1 MTTRLK
7 KPAGQKTTGPPPA
20 QGLYHPAQEH
30 DACGIGFVA
39 NVRGQKSHQIISQAI
54 KVLLNLTH
62 RGACGCDSETGDGA
76 GILLQIPHQFFV
88 RECGKLGFELPV
100 PGAYGVGMTFL
111 PVEKHERL
119 QCEGILERIIR
130 EEGLTVLGW
139 RDTPCFASAIGRV
152 ARGSQPYIQQIFVG
166 CGAFTDEDAFERKLY
181 VVRKRAESEMAASG
195 IEDANVFHIPSLS
208 CRTIV
213 YKGLLLAPQITNFY
227 KELSDP
233 DVTSALCLVH
243 QRFSTNTFPSWQR
256 AHPYRYIAH
265 NGEINTLKGN
275 VNWMHARQ
283 SLLQS
288 PLFGEE
294 IKKLFP
300 IIAPDGSDSAN
311 FDNAVE
317 LLLQSGRSLPHAMA
331 MLIPE
336 AWAGNSHMEPEKRAF
351 YEYHACLMEPWDG
364 PAAIAFTD
372 GRVIGAILDRN
383 GLRPGRYV
391 VTNDDLVIMAS
402 EAGVLDIEPEQVK
415 MKGRLQP
422 GKMFLVDT
430 VEGRIVPDKE
440 IKQRLASRQPYAQ
453 WLKDNQITI
462 DQLPAPSRMHHPD
475 AETLLRRQRA
485 FGYSD
490 EDLRMILGPMAS
502 KGEEP
507 VGSMGTD
514 TPLACLSDRPQSLF
528 NYFKQLFA
536 QVTNPPIDPIRE
548 EIVMSL
554 ISYIG
559 AERNI
564 LSEEPENCHMLKLAH
579 PLLTNLELE
588 KLRRVSTGDLLAIT
602 LPALFRAVEG
612 EAGLKR
618 ALDELCQRAS
628 LAGKAGYTLLI
639 LSDRGVNKDYAPI
652 PSLLALA
659 AVHNLLVQEETR
671 TQVALITESGE
682 PREVMHFALLSGY
695 GASAIN
701 PYLALECVES
711 LARGGDLAD
720 GVTSELAVTHFIKS
734 VNKGLLKTFSKMG
747 ISTLQSYQGAQVFE
761 AIGLNKELVD
771 SYFAGTP
778 SRLEGI
784 GLEVVAREAQLKHEH
799 AFRPLTE
806 SETELAVGGTYHQR
820 VNGEYHLLNPQTI
833 SKLQQAVRQE
843 SFQTFQEYTDL
854 IDNQS
859 SNMAT
864 LRSLM
869 KLKKSAKP
877 VPIEE
882 VEPAKEIVKRFNT
895 GAMSFGSISKEAHE
909 TLAIAMNRIGGKSN
923 TGEGGEDEER
933 FKPDA
938 NGDLRRSAVKQV
950 ASARFGVTANY
961 LVNADELQIKMAQGA
976 KPGEGGQLPGHK
988 VDEVIARLRHSI
1000 PGVGLISPPPHH
1012 DIYSIEDLA
1021 QLIYDLKNVN
1031 PQARIAVKLVAEV
1044 GVGTVA
1050 AGVAKA
1056 HADVVLISGDSGG
1069 TGASPLSS
1077 IKHAG
1082 IPWELGLAETQ
1093 QVLLLNDLR
1102 SRIRVQTDG
1111 KLQTGRDVVIAA
1123 LLGAE
1128 EFGFATT
1135 PLIAMGCVMMR
1146 KCHLNTCSVGIATQD
1161 PVLRKQF
1168 KGQPEHVINFFFFL
1182 AEQVRQYMA
1191 DLGFRR
1197 MDEMIG
1203 RVDMI
1208 EVEPAVNHWKG
1219 RGLDLSAILYD
1230 PSMPSRVARHSVQAQ
1245 DHGLEQALDHQLLVR
1260 SQNALETLTP
1270 VVMRLPVRNVHR
1282 SVGTMLS
1289 GVIARRYGS
1298 TGLPDDTI
1306 RIHLDGSAG
1315 QSLGAFLAKGVTLTL
1330 EGDANDYVGKGL
1342 SGGRLVAF
1350 PPRQSRFAPENNIL
1364 IGNVALYGATSGE
1377 AFFNG
1382 VAGERFAVRN
1392 SGATA
1397 VVEGVGDHG
1406 CEYMTKGL
1414 VLVLGACGRNFAA
1427 GMSGGVAYVFDEHG
1441 DFTEKR
1447 CNLNSVDL
1455 EPVFEMPACGT
1466 EAFRTDDAQLAKARL
1481 AEAKLVKKL
1490 VTRHLGLTGSPRA
1503 ARILDNWSEAL
1514 SRFIKVFPHEH
1525 KRALGVSRRRQPYIP
1540 SPPVAALA
1548 PSEQVQHG

>member
-7 KPAGQKTTGPPPA
+7 KTNSPPPA

-39 NVRGQKSHQIISQAI
+39 NVRGQKSHAIISKGIQ
-54 KVLLNLTH
+54 VLLNLTH
-62 RGACGCDSETGDGA
+62 RGACGCDPETGDGA
-76 GILLQIPHQFFV
+76 GILLQIPHKFFV
-88 RECGKLGFELPV
+88 RECGKLGFELPQ
-100 PGAYGVGMTFL
+100 PGTYGVGMTFL
-111 PVEKHERL
+111 PVEKHQRL
-119 QCEGILERIIR
+119 QCEGILERIVR
-130 EEGLTVLGW
+130 EEGLALFGW

-152 ARGSQPYIQQIFVG
+152 ARGSQPYIQQIFLG
-166 CGAFTDEDAFERKLY
+166 CGAFTDENAFERKLY
-181 VVRKRAESEMAASG
+181 VVRKRAESEIAASG
-195 IEDANVFHIPSLS
+195 IEDASVFHIPSLS

-213 YKGLLLAPQITNFY
+213 YKGLLLASQIANFY

-283 SLLQS
+283 SLLES
-288 PLFGEE
+288 PLLGDD
-294 IKKLFP
+294 IKKLYP

-317 LLLQSGRSLPHAMA
+317 LLFQAGRSLPHAMA

-336 AWAGNSHMEPEKRAF
+336 AWSGNSHMKPEKRAF

-383 GLRPGRYV
+383 GLRPGRYL
-391 VTNDDLVIMAS
+391 VTYDEHVIMAS

-462 DQLPAPSRMHHPD
+462 DQLPEPSRMHHPA

-490 EDLRMILGPMAS
+490 EDLRMILSPMAA

-548 EIVMSL
+548 EMVMSL

-559 AERNI
+559 SERNI
-564 LSEEPENCHMLKLAH
+564 LEEAPENCHMLKLEH
-579 PLLTNLELE
+579 PLLTNRELE
-588 KLRRVSTGDLLAIT
+588 KLRRVSTRDLLATT
-602 LPALFRAVEG
+602 LPALFLASEG

-618 ALDELCQRAS
+618 ALDELCRRAS
-628 LAGKAGYTLLI
+628 LSVRAGYSLLI
-639 LSDRGVNKDYAPI
+639 LSDRGVDKDYAPI

-659 AVHNLLVQEETR
+659 AVHNLLVREETR

-701 PYLALECVES
+701 PYLALETVEN
-711 LARGGDLAD
+711 LAWRGELAD
-720 GVTSELAVTHFIKS
+720 GITPELADKNFMKS
-734 VNKGLLKTFSKMG
+734 VKKGLLKTFAKMG

-761 AIGLNKELVD
+761 AIGLNKELID
-771 SYFAGTP
+771 SYFSGTA

-784 GLEVVAREAQLKHEH
+784 GLEVLAREAQLKHEH

-820 VNGEYHLLNPQTI
+820 VNGEYHLLNPMTI
-833 SKLQQAVRQE
+833 SKLQQAVRQD
-843 SFQTFQEYTDL
+843 SFETFQEYTDL

-869 KLKKSAKP
+869 KLKKSAHP

-882 VEPAKEIVKRFNT
+882 VEPAKEIVKRFTT

-1031 PQARIAVKLVAEV
+1031 PHARIAVKLVAEV

-1111 KLQTGRDVVIAA
+1111 KLQTGRDVTIAA

-1135 PLIAMGCVMMR
+1135 PLIAMGCIMLR

-1161 PVLRKQF
+1161 PELRRKF
-1168 KGQPEHVINFFFFL
+1168 TGEPEHVINFFFFL
-1182 AEQVRQYMA
+1182 AEQVRGYMA
-1191 DLGFRR
+1191 EMGFRTV
-1197 MDEMIG
+1197 DEMVD
-1203 RVDMI
+1203 RVDMLD
-1208 EVEPAVNHWKG
+1208 VQPPVDHWKA
-1219 RGLDLSAILYD
+1219 RGIDLSSILYN
-1230 PSMPSRVARHSVQAQ
+1230 PPVPGRVARRCVQPQ
-1245 DHGLEQALDHQLLVR
+1245 DHGLEQALDHQLLEQAR
-1260 SQNALETLTP
+1260 PALEDLTP
-1270 VVMRLPVRNVHR
+1270 VEISLPVRNIHR

-1289 GVIARRYGS
+1289 GEIARRYGS
-1298 TGLPDDTI
+1298 AGLPDDTI
-1306 RIHLDGSAG
+1306 RVRLDGAAG

-1330 EGDANDYVGKGL
+1330 EGEANDYVGKGL
-1342 SGGRLVAF
+1342 SGGRLIVY
-1350 PPRQSRFAPENNIL
+1350 PPRRSSFAPE
-1364 IGNVALYGATSGE
+1364 
-1377 AFFNG
+1377 
-1382 VAGERFAVRN
+1382 
-1392 SGATA
+1392 
-1397 VVEGVGDHG
+1397 
-1406 CEYMTKGL
+1406 
-1414 VLVLGACGRNFAA
+1414 
-1427 GMSGGVAYVFDEHG
+1427 
-1441 DFTEKR
+1441 
-1447 CNLNSVDL
+1447 
-1455 EPVFEMPACGT
+1455 
-1466 EAFRTDDAQLAKARL
+1466 
-1481 AEAKLVKKL
+1481 
-1490 VTRHLGLTGSPRA
+1490 
-1503 ARILDNWSEAL
+1503 
-1514 SRFIKVFPHEH
+1514 
-1525 KRALGVSRRRQPYIP
+1525 
-1540 SPPVAALA
+1540 
-1548 PSEQVQHG
+1548 

>member
-1 MTTRLK
+1 MTRLNSNN
-7 KPAGQKTTGPPPA
+7 GLPPA
-20 QGLYHPAQEH
+20 QGLYDPAHEH

-39 NVRGQKSHQIISQAI
+39 SIRGEKSHEIIRKGI
-54 KVLLNLTH
+54 EVLVNLTH
-62 RGACGCDSETGDGA
+62 RGACGCDPETGDGA
-76 GILLQIPHQFFV
+76 GVLIQIPHKFFA
-88 RECGKLGFELPV
+88 RECGKLGFQLPD
-100 PGAYGVGMTFL
+100 PGTYGVGMTFL

-119 QCEGILERIIR
+119 QCEGILERIVR

-139 RDTPCFASAIGRV
+139 RDTPTYASAIGRV
-152 ARGSQPYIQQIFVG
+152 ARASQPYIQQIFVG
-166 CGAFTDEDAFERKLY
+166 RGEGMDEDAFERKLY
-181 VVRKRAESEMAASG
+181 VVRKRAETEVGQSEIADRE
-195 IEDANVFHIPSLS
+195 IFYIPSLS
-208 CRTIV
+208 ARTIV

-227 KELSDP
+227 RELSDP
-233 DVTSALCLVH
+233 DVMSALCLVH

-265 NGEINTLKGN
+265 NGEINTLRGN
-275 VNWMHARQ
+275 VNWMWARQ
-283 SLLQS
+283 SLLKS
-288 PLFGEE
+288 PLFGDDL
-294 IKKLFP
+294 KKVFP
-300 IIAPDGSDSAN
+300 VISPDGSDSAN

-317 LLLQSGRSLPHAMA
+317 LLLQAGRSLPHVMA

-336 AWAGNSHMEPEKRAF
+336 AWAGNPHMKPEKRAF
-351 YEYHACLMEPWDG
+351 YEYHASLMEPWDG

-372 GRVIGAILDRN
+372 GRVIGATLDRN

-391 VTNDDLVIMAS
+391 VTNDGLVVMAS
-402 EAGVLDIEPEQVK
+402 EAGVLDVAPEDVQR
-415 MKGRLQP
+415 KGRLQP

-430 VEGRIVPDKE
+430 VEGRIVSDKE
-440 IKQRLASRQPYAQ
+440 IKRELAARQPYAQ
-453 WLKDNQITI
+453 WLKDNQVTI
-462 DQLPAPSRMHHPD
+462 DQLPEPTRMHYSDP
-475 AETLLRRQRA
+475 ETLLRRQRA
-485 FGYSD
+485 FGYTD
-490 EDLRMILGPMAS
+490 EDVKMILGPMALS
-502 KGEEP
+502 GEEP

-528 NYFKQLFA
+528 SYFKQLFA

-548 EIVMSL
+548 ETVMSL
-554 ISYIG
+554 FSYIG
-559 AERNI
+559 SERNI
-564 LSEEPENCHMLKLAH
+564 LDEQPENCHMLKLAH
-579 PLLTNLELE
+579 PLLTNRELE
-588 KLRRVSTGDLLAIT
+588 KLRRVSTRDLLAIT
-602 LPALFRAVEG
+602 LPALFRAAEG
-612 EAGLKR
+612 EMGLKR

-628 LAGKAGYTLLI
+628 LAVKAGYTLLI
-639 LSDRGVNKDYAPI
+639 LSDRGVDKDYAPI

-659 AVHNLLVQEETR
+659 AVHNLLVREETR
-671 TQVALITESGE
+671 TQAALITESGE

-701 PYLALECVES
+701 PYLALESVEN
-711 LARGGDLAD
+711 LAWRGELPGD
-720 GVTSELAVTHFIKS
+720 VTPEVAVKHFFKGIK
-734 VNKGLLKTFSKMG
+734 KGLLKTFSKMG

-771 SYFAGTP
+771 AYFAGTT

-784 GLEVVAREAQLKHEH
+784 GLSVLAREAQMKHEH
-799 AFRPLTE
+799 AFRPLSE
-806 SETELAVGGTYHQR
+806 FETELAVGGSYHQR
-820 VNGEYHLLNPQTI
+820 VGGEYHLVNPLTI
-833 SKLQQAVRQE
+833 SKLQQAVRE
-843 SFQTFQEYTDL
+843 DSFKTFQEYTDL
-854 IDNQS
+854 IDQQS
-859 SNMAT
+859 ANLAT

-869 KLKKSAKP
+869 KLKKSDKP
-877 VPIEE
+877 VALEE
-882 VEPAKEIVKRFNT
+882 VEPAKEIVKRFTT

-933 FKPDA
+933 FKRDA
-938 NGDLRRSAVKQV
+938 SGDLRRSAVKQV

-988 VDEVIARLRHSI
+988 VDEVIARIRHSI

-1111 KLQTGRDVVIAA
+1111 KLQTGRDVVVAA

-1161 PVLRKQF
+1161 PELRKQF
-1168 KGQPEHVINFFFFL
+1168 QGQPEHVINFFFFI
-1182 AEQVRQYMA
+1182 AEQVREHMA
-1191 DLGFRR
+1191 ELGFRTV
-1197 MDEMIG
+1197 DEMVG
-1203 RVDMI
+1203 RVDML
-1208 EVEPAVNHWKG
+1208 EVEPAVDHWKA
-1219 RGLDLSAILYD
+1219 RGLDFSAILYS
-1230 PSMPSRVARHSVQAQ
+1230 PPVPSRVARRCVQAQ
-1245 DHGLEQALDHQLLVR
+1245 DHGLQQALDYKILDEAR
-1260 SQNALETLTP
+1260 GAIENLTP
-1270 VVMRLPVRNVHR
+1270 VAIDLPVRNVHR

-1289 GVIARRYGS
+1289 GEIARRYGS
-1298 TGLPDDTI
+1298 VGLPDDTI
-1306 RIHLDGSAG
+1306 KIRLTGSAG
-1315 QSLGAFLAKGVTLTL
+1315 QSLGAFLSTGVTVTL
-1330 EGDANDYVGKGL
+1330 EGEANDYIGKGL
-1342 SGGRLVAF
+1342 SGGRVVVY
-1350 PPRQSRFAPENNIL
+1350 PPRKSRFAPEENIL

-1382 VAGERFAVRN
+1382 MAGERFAVRN

-1414 VLVLGACGRNFAA
+1414 VVVLGACGRNFAA
-1427 GMSGGVAYVFDEHG
+1427 GMSGGVAYVLDERR

-1447 CNLNSVDL
+1447 CNLGSVDL
-1455 EPVFEMPACGT
+1455 EPVI
-1466 EAFRTDDAQLAKARL
+1466 EAQDAQI
-1481 AEAKLVKKL
+1481 VKDL
-1490 VTRHLGLTGSPRA
+1490 VTRHLDLTNSPRA
-1503 ARILDNWSEAL
+1503 KWVLENWCDVL
-1514 SRFIKVFPHEH
+1514 PRFIKVFPHEF
-1525 KRALGVSRRRQPYIP
+1525 KRVLGVSRNREPYV
-1540 SPPVAALA
+1540 PVDPIAVLA
-1548 PSEQVQHG
+1548 GAEQVQHG

>member
-1 MTTRLK
+1 MTTRLNPK
-7 KPAGQKTTGPPPA
+7 LGIPPA
-20 QGLYHPAQEH
+20 QGLYNPANEH

-39 NVRGQKSHQIISQAI
+39 STSGNKSHEIINQGI
-54 KVLLNLTH
+54 QVLLNLAH
-62 RGACGCDSETGDGA
+62 RGACGCDPETGDGA
-76 GILLQIPHQFFV
+76 GVLIQIPHKFFA
-88 RECGKLGFELPV
+88 RECEKLGFKLSN

-111 PVEKHERL
+111 PVEKHPRL

-130 EEGLTVLGW
+130 EEGLTLLGW
-139 RDTPCFASAIGRV
+139 RDTPVYASAIGRV
-152 ARGSQPYIQQIFVG
+152 ARASQPYIQQIFMRCPEG
-166 CGAFTDEDAFERKLY
+166 IDEDAFERKLY
-181 VVRKRAESEMAASG
+181 VVRKRAENEVRESG
-195 IEDANVFHIPSLS
+195 IEDAEMFYLPSLS

-213 YKGLLLAPQITNFY
+213 YKGLLLAPQIANFY
-227 KELSDP
+227 RELSDP
-233 DVTSALCLVH
+233 DVMSALCLVH

-265 NGEINTLKGN
+265 NGEINTLRGN

-288 PLFGEE
+288 PLFGDDL
-294 IKKLFP
+294 KKLLP

-317 LLLQSGRSLPHAMA
+317 LLLQAGRSLPHVMA

-336 AWAGNSHMEPEKRAF
+336 AWAGNPHMKPEKRAF
-351 YEYHACLMEPWDG
+351 YEYHACIMEPWDG

-372 GRVIGAILDRN
+372 GRVIGATLDRN

-391 VTNDDLVIMAS
+391 VTHDGLVVMAS
-402 EAGVLDIEPEQVK
+402 EAGVLDIPAEQVK
-415 MKGRLQP
+415 RKGRLQP

-430 VEGRIVPDKE
+430 VEGRIISDKE
-440 IKQRLASRQPYAQ
+440 IKQTLASRQPYAE
-453 WLKDNQITI
+453 WLRENQITI
-462 DQLPAPSRMHHPD
+462 DQLPEPTRMHYPD

-490 EDLRMILGPMAS
+490 EDLRMILAPMAT

-514 TPLACLSDRPQSLF
+514 TPLACLSDKPQSLF

-548 EIVMSL
+548 EMVMSL

-559 AERNI
+559 SERNI
-564 LSEEPENCHMLKLAH
+564 LEEAPENCHMLKLAH
-579 PLLTNLELE
+579 PLLTNRELE
-588 KLRRVSTGDLLAIT
+588 KLRRVSNRDLLATT
-602 LPALFRAVEG
+602 LPALFRASDG

-628 LAGKAGYTLLI
+628 FAVRAGYSLLI
-639 LSDRGVNKDYAPI
+639 LSDRGVDKDYAPI
-652 PSLLALA
+652 PCLLALA
-659 AVHNLLVQEETR
+659 AVHNLLVREETR

-701 PYLALECVES
+701 PYLALESVEN
-711 LARGGDLAD
+711 LAWRGELGE
-720 GVTSELAVTHFIKS
+720 GVTPEIAVKYFLKA
-734 VNKGLLKTFSKMG
+734 VKKGLLKTFSKMG

-771 SYFAGTP
+771 TYFSGTT
-778 SRLEGI
+778 SRLEGV
-784 GLEVVAREAQLKHEH
+784 GLSVLATEAQLKHEF
-799 AFRPLTE
+799 AFRPL
-806 SETELAVGGTYHQR
+806 SDFETELAVGGNYHQR

-833 SKLQQAVRQE
+833 SKLQHAVRQE
-843 SFQTFQEYTDL
+843 SFKTFQEYTELVDK
-854 IDNQS
+854 QS
-859 SNMAT
+859 TNLCT
-864 LRSLM
+864 LRGLM
-869 KLKKSAKP
+869 KFKRSNEP

-882 VEPAKEIVKRFNT
+882 VEPAKEIVKRFTT

-1031 PQARIAVKLVAEV
+1031 PKARIAVKLVAEV

-1135 PLIAMGCVMMR
+1135 PLIAMGCIMMR

-1161 PVLRKQF
+1161 PALRKQF
-1168 KGQPEHVINFFFFL
+1168 QGQPEHVINFFFFI

-1191 DLGFRR
+1191 ELGFRTV
-1197 MDEMIG
+1197 DEMVG
-1203 RVDMI
+1203 RVEMLDVN
-1208 EVEPAVNHWKG
+1208 EAVDHWKA
-1219 RGLDLSAILYD
+1219 RGLDFSAILYN
-1230 PSMPSRVARHSVQAQ
+1230 PPVPSRVARRCIDSQ
-1245 DHGLEQALDHQLLVR
+1245 DHGLEKALDHQLVEHSLDALLNL
-1260 SQNALETLTP
+1260 SQLEIN
-1270 VVMRLPVRNVHR
+1270 LPVRNIHR
-1282 SVGTMLS
+1282 SVGTILS
-1289 GVIARRYGS
+1289 GEVARRYGS
-1298 TGLPDDTI
+1298 AGLPDDTV
-1306 RIHLDGSAG
+1306 RIQLTGSAG
-1315 QSLGAFLAKGVTLTL
+1315 QSFGAFLAKGLTLTL
-1330 EGDANDYVGKGL
+1330 EGEANDYVGKGL
-1342 SGGRLVAF
+1342 SGGRITVY
-1350 PPRQSRFAPENNIL
+1350 PPRGSGFAAEENII

-1406 CEYMTKGL
+1406 CEYMTNGL
-1414 VLVLGACGRNFAA
+1414 VVVLGSCGRNFAA
-1427 GMSGGVAYVFDEHG
+1427 GMSGGIAYVFDERG
-1441 DFTEKR
+1441 DFTEER
-1447 CNLNSVDL
+1447 CNLDSVDL
-1455 EPVFEMPACGT
+1455 EPLLDPQDVQVVRG
-1466 EAFRTDDAQLAKARL
+1466 
-1481 AEAKLVKKL
+1481 LVS
-1490 VTRHLGLTGSPRA
+1490 RHLELTWSRRA
-1503 ARILDNWSEAL
+1503 KWILDNWQETST
-1514 SRFIKVFPHEH
+1514 RFIKVFPHEF
-1525 KRALGVSRRRQPYIP
+1525 KRVLGVSRSQRAYIP
-1540 SPPVAALA
+1540 GPAVTVLA
-1548 PSEQVQHG
+1548 GAEQVQHG

>member
-1 MTTRLK
+1 MTTRR
-7 KPAGQKTTGPPPA
+7 QKTNGLQANGLPPA
-20 QGLYHPAQEH
+20 QGLYNPAQEH

-39 NVRGQKSHQIISQAI
+39 NIRGQKSHDIVSKGIQ
-54 KVLLNLTH
+54 VLINLKH
-62 RGACGCDSETGDGA
+62 RGACGCDPETGDGA
-76 GILLQIPHQFFV
+76 GILLQIPHRFFV
-88 RECGKLGFELPV
+88 RECGKLGFELPS

-111 PVEKHERL
+111 PVEKHPRL
-119 QCEGILERIIR
+119 QCEGVLERIVR

-139 RDTPCFASAIGRV
+139 RDTPCIGSAIGRV
-152 ARGSQPYIQQIFVG
+152 ARGSQPYIQQIFLG
-166 CGAFTDEDAFERKLY
+166 CGAFTDGEAFERKLY
-181 VVRKRAESEMAASG
+181 VVRKRAESEIAASG
-195 IEDANVFHIPSLS
+195 FEDASVFHIPSLS

-227 KELSDP
+227 QELCDP

-256 AHPYRYIAH
+256 AHPYHYIAH

-288 PLFGEE
+288 PLFGDD
-294 IKKLFP
+294 IQKLFP

-317 LLLQSGRSLPHAMA
+317 LLFLAGRSLPHAMA

-336 AWAGNSHMEPEKRAF
+336 AWAGNSHMKPEKRAF

-391 VTNDDLVIMAS
+391 VTHDELVIMAS
-402 EAGVLDIEPEQVK
+402 EAGVLDIAPEQVK

-462 DQLPAPSRMHHPD
+462 DQLPKPSRMHHPD

-485 FGYSD
+485 FGYND
-490 EDLRMILGPMAS
+490 EDLRMILCPMAS

-579 PLLTNLELE
+579 PLLTNVELE

-602 LPALFRAVEG
+602 LPALFRASEG

-618 ALDELCQRAS
+618 ALEELCQRAS

-639 LSDRGVNKDYAPI
+639 LSDRGVNNDYAPI

-701 PYLALECVES
+701 PYLALESVEG
-711 LARGGDLAD
+711 LARRGELAE
-720 GVTSELAVTHFIKS
+720 GVTPELAVKHFIKA

-761 AIGLNKELVD
+761 AIGLSRELVD
-771 SYFAGTP
+771 AYFAGTA

-784 GLEVVAREAQLKHEH
+784 NLEVVAREAQMKHDY

-806 SETELAVGGTYHQR
+806 SETELAVGGNYHQR
-820 VNGEYHLLNPQTI
+820 VNGEYHLLNPLTI
-833 SKLQQAVRQE
+833 SKLQEAVRQD

-854 IDNQS
+854 IDKQS
-859 SNMAT
+859 SNLAT

-869 KLKKSAKP
+869 KFKKSAKP

-882 VEPAKEIVKRFNT
+882 VEPAKEIVKRFTT

-909 TLAIAMNRIGGKSN
+909 TLAIAMNRIGAKSN

-933 FKPDA
+933 FQPDA

-950 ASARFGVTANY
+950 ASARFGVTASY

-1161 PVLRKQF
+1161 PVLRKRFQ
-1168 KGQPEHVINFFFFL
+1168 GQPEHVINFFFFL
-1182 AEQVRQYMA
+1182 AEQMRRYMA
-1191 DLGFRR
+1191 ELGFRR

-1203 RVDMI
+1203 RVDMLD
-1208 EVEPAVNHWKG
+1208 VEPAVNHWKG
-1219 RGLDLSAILYD
+1219 RGLDLSAILYS
-1230 PSMPSRVARHSVQAQ
+1230 PPVPSRVARRCVQTQ
-1245 DHGLEQALDHQLLVR
+1245 DHGLEEALDHQLLVKSR
-1260 SQNALETLTP
+1260 AAIETLTP
-1270 VVMRLPVRNVHR
+1270 IVFRMPVRNVHR

-1289 GVIARRYGS
+1289 GEIARRHGS
-1298 TGLPDDTI
+1298 AGLPDDTI

-1315 QSLGAFLAKGVTLTL
+1315 QSMGAFLAKGVTLTL
-1330 EGDANDYVGKGL
+1330 EGEANDYVGKGL
-1342 SGGRLVAF
+1342 SGGRLVAY
-1350 PPRQSRFAPENNIL
+1350 PPRRSKFAAEKNIL

-1427 GMSGGVAYVFDEHG
+1427 GMSGGVAYVFDERG

-1447 CNLNSVDL
+1447 CNLESVDL
-1455 EPVFEMPACGT
+1455 EPVLET
-1466 EAFRTDDAQLAKARL
+1466 REAQLIGGRLVEAKF
-1481 AEAKLVKKL
+1481 AEANIVKGLVA
-1490 VTRHLGLTGSPRA
+1490 RHLALTGSPRA
-1503 ARILDNWSEAL
+1503 TWILDNWAEAL
-1514 SRFIKVFPHEH
+1514 ARFIKVFPIEH
-1525 KRALGVSRRRQPYIP
+1525 KRVLGAHRRRQPYIP
-1540 SPPVAALA
+1540 SPPLA
-1548 PSEQVQHG
+1548 VLASSEQVQHG